1 MGVPM
6 KRFIDKELS
15 DWKGVKLRR
24 PLLLR
29 GARQVGKTYSVRQ
42 LGKQFLSFVEINLEA
57 QPDARII
64 FEKDLDAQRILRD
77 LSLFTKKPIIP
88 GQTLLF
94 IDEIQVTPRAITA
107 LRYFYEDIPD
117 LHVIAAGS
125 LLDFA
130 IESVGIP
137 VGRVESLYVYPM
149 SFLEFLFATENN
161 IFVQEILSH
170 RVEELISEPV
180 HNKILSIL
188 GEYLA
193 IGGMPGVVECWKE
206 TKDPSRCFALHHSL
220 IDTYR
225 QDFSKYA
232 KKFQIKYVDS
242 VFTNIPQQLGRK
254 FRYSSIDGDYRKRE
268 LFPALD
274 LLVTAGIAHKVV
286 HSSGNGIPLGANVD
300 LERYK
305 IIFLDVALSQAVLG
319 LDLESWFLNPMQ
331 QFVNKG
337 ELVEAFVGQE
347 ILAYANAHAK
357 KQLHYWQRNAPS
369 SSAEVDYLI
378 QKKEKIIPV
387 EVKSGLGKTL
397 RSLHLFLKSHSHV
410 SLGIRFSTQN
420 YSRHESIDSLPLYA
434 VAAIFKTFNELF

>member
-1 MGVPM
+1 M

-15 DWKGVKLRR
+15 DWKDVKFRR

-29 GARQVGKTYSVRQ
+29 GARQVGKTYAVRQ
-42 LGKQFLSFVEINLEA
+42 LGKQFESFVEINLET

-64 FEKDLDAQRILRD
+64 FEKDLDAQRIMRD
-77 LSLFTKKPIIP
+77 LSLFARKPIIP

-94 IDEIQVTPRAITA
+94 IDEIQATQNAVTA
-107 LRYFYEDIPD
+107 LRYFYENIPE

-125 LLDFA
+125 LIDFA
-130 IESVGIP
+130 IENVGIP

-149 SFLEFLFATENN
+149 SFLEFLISTENE
-161 IFVQEILSH
+161 ILVQEILSH
-170 RVEELISEPV
+170 RVEESISEPV

-225 QDFSKYA
+225 QDFAKYA
-232 KKFQIKYVDS
+232 KKFQIKYVDT
-242 VFTNIPQQLGRK
+242 VFNNIPQQLGKK
-254 FRYSSIDGDYRKRE
+254 FKYSSIEGDYRKRE
-268 LFPALD
+268 LAPAVD
-274 LLVTAGIAHKVV
+274 LLITAGIIHKVV

-300 LERYK
+300 PECYK

-357 KQLHYWQRNAPS
+357 KQLFYWQRNAPS

-378 QKKEKIIPV
+378 QKGEKIIPV
-387 EVKSGLGKTL
+387 EVKSGSGKTL
-397 RSLHLFLKSHSHV
+397 RSLHQFLESHPHVLF
-410 SLGIRFSTQN
+410 GIRFSIQN
-420 YSRHESIDSLPLYA
+420 YSRHEKIESFPLYA
-434 VAAIFKTFNELF
+434 VAAIFKTLDHLL